1 MKNDE
6 DIYSPFWD
14 HLSALRKTFV
24 RILAIIAAGC
34 LLSFCFYEQL
44 FQLLEKPL
52 NQTPKAHQDGLIHQT
67 LKRERILN
75 TSSQAL
81 IYQNGGY
88 SHMIGP
94 GGYIDI
100 DIPSAKH
107 TQLVIMGPLEG
118 MLIAFKICFWFGA
131 VLTAPFWGYVL
142 LQFLLPALK
151 QQERALIPPFIGL
164 SIVFLLVGFLFA
176 YHLTIPLANEYLLVF
191 NAGIGMNLWSLSHY
205 IDYTVVFLLGHA
217 IAFEFC
223 LILLFLVHLR
233 VIGIDLM
240 VAWRRQMIVAAFV
253 LGAILTPP
261 DIFSQ
266 VMLAIPLIALYEV
279 AILYARFR
287 AIAQKRGNSIHSVP

>member
-1 MKNDE
+1 MLDNE
-6 DIYSPFWD
+6 ESHGSFWD
-14 HLSALRKTFV
+14 HLLALRITLV
-24 RILAIIAAGC
+24 RVLAIVSAGC
-34 LLSFCFYEQL
+34 LLAFCFYEPLIQ
-44 FQLLEKPL
+44 FLEKPL
-52 NQTPKAHQDGLIHQT
+52 KQVPKTSHDGLVHQS

-75 TSSQAL
+75 PSSQVL
-81 IYQNGGY
+81 IYQQGVY

-94 GGYIDI
+94 GSYIDI
-100 DIPSAKH
+100 DVPADD
-107 TQLVIMGPLEG
+107 TRLVIMGPLDG
-118 MLIAFKICFWFGA
+118 MLSAFKICLWSGA
-131 VLTAPFWGYVL
+131 VITAPFWGFVF

-151 QQERALIPPFIGL
+151 SQERALILPFMGL
-164 SIVFLLVGFLFA
+164 SIAFLSIGFLFA
-176 YHLTIPLANEYLLVF
+176 YHLTIPLANEYLLAF

-205 IDYTVVFLLGHA
+205 IDYTLILLLGHA

-233 VIGIDLM
+233 VIRVEQM
-240 VAWRRQMIVAAFV
+240 TSWRRQMIVAAFI

-287 AIAQKRGNSIHSVP
+287 MFRSNRRLA

>member
-1 MKNDE
+1 MKDHE
-6 DIYSPFWD
+6 DVYSTLWD

-24 RILAIIAAGC
+24 RILAIIAAGF
-34 LLSFCFYEQL
+34 LFSFCFYEQL
-44 FQLLEKPL
+44 FQLLERPL
-52 NQTPKAHQDGLIHQT
+52 KQTPKTYQDGLIHQT

-75 TSSQAL
+75 PSSQAL
-81 IYQNGGY
+81 IYQIGGY

-94 GGYIDI
+94 GGYVDI
-100 DIPSAKH
+100 DIPSGND
-107 TQLVIMGPLEG
+107 TQLVIMGPLDG
-118 MLIAFKICFWFGA
+118 MLIAFKICFWSGA
-131 VLTAPFWGYVL
+131 VLTAPFWGFAL

-151 QQERALIPPFIGL
+151 QHEKTLILPFIGL
-164 SIVFLLVGFLFA
+164 SIAFLLLGFLFA
-176 YHLTIPLANEYLLVF
+176 YRLTIPLANKYLLAF

-205 IDYTVVFLLGHA
+205 IDYTVVLLLGHA

-233 VIGIDLM
+233 VIGIEM
-240 VAWRRQMIVAAFV
+240 MIACRRQMIVAAFV

-287 AIAQKRGNSIHSVP
+287 EVAQKRENNVQSVH